1 MKKSILALT
10 FLLFT
15 GIAFSQT
22 TVTLQD
28 QCNCEVLKGT
38 DVSTSGAV
46 TPTGADLGDIY
57 VNTNTGTIYFWDG
70 DSWELTATDDQQLTG
85 FNFDGVTNT
94 LSLTLENG
102 GTVNVDLS
110 SLSDVFTDTNTTIAS
125 FGIDGTN
132 TNLVITDSEANTFAV
147 ALVDLAALINTDNQ
161 TLTEVLSQ
169 GNDAGGATI
178 TNLAVPVNPQDAT
191 TKAYVDSVADDDI
204 TGVSFDGGTNEVTVS
219 EGGTSFSADLSSLDD
234 SAGVAAN
241 AADIANNTT
250 AIGNNATNI
259 TANASDIANNTTNI
273 SNNASAIATNASDI
287 ANNTTNIS
295 NNASAIATNT
305 SDIANNTTA
314 IGNNAANITTN
325 ATDIAT
331 NATNLANHISADGD
345 LSDTNEIQNIEEVLT
360 DGNDANGLVLTGLGA
375 PTAASDAATKAY
387 VDSVA
392 DDDITG
398 VNFDGGTN
406 EVTVSEG
413 GTSFSADLSSLDD
426 SAGVAANAADIV
438 NNTTAIGNNAS
449 DISNNA
455 TNITTNATNI
465 SNNTTDIANNT
476 TAIGNNASNISTNT
490 TNISNNASA
499 IATNTSDI
507 ANNTTNISNNASA
520 IATNTSDIA
529 NNTTAIGN
537 NAANIT
543 TNASDIANNTTA
555 IGNNATDIANHIAAD
570 ADTNIGNEYNTGS
583 SITDGVI
590 GITDG
595 GGTESIDL
603 ISSDLNNNITF
614 GSDGALYL
622 NVASVSIAET
632 NTSLSYNDATG
643 ELTYSNELGNN
654 PVVDISGLDD
664 SAGVA
669 ANAADI
675 ANNTTA
681 IGNNATNI
689 TANAT
694 DIATN
699 ATNLANHISADGDL
713 SDTNEIQNIEE
724 VLTDG
729 NDANGLVLT
738 GLGAPTAG
746 SDAATKAYVDSV
758 ADDDITGVS
767 FDGGTNEVTV
777 SEGSTSFSADL
788 SSLDDSAGVAANA
801 ADIANNTTNIS
812 NNASAIATNAS
823 DIANNTTAIGNNA
836 ADIVNNTA
844 NISNNASAIA
854 TNTSDIANNATNLAN
869 HISADGDLSDTNEIQ
884 NIEEV
889 LTDGN
894 DANGLVLTG
903 LGAPT
908 AGSDAATKAYVDSVA
923 DDDIT
928 GVSFDGGTN
937 EVTVSEGGTSF
948 SADLS
953 SLDDSAGVAAN
964 AADIAN
970 NTTAIGNNAADIAN
984 NTTNISNNTS
994 AIATN
999 TSDIANNATNLANHI
1014 SADGDLSDTNEI
1026 QNIEEVLTDGND
1038 ANGLVLTGLGAPT
1051 AGSDAATKA
1060 YVDSVADDDI
1070 TGVSFDGGTNEVTVS
1085 EGGTSFS
1092 ADLSSLDDSAGV
1104 AANAADIANN
1114 TTNISNNTSAIA
1126 TNASDIANNA
1136 TNLANHI
1143 SADGDLSDTN
1153 EIQNIEEVL
1162 TDGNDANGLV
1172 LTGLGAPTAASD
1184 AATKAYVDSVADDDI
1199 TGVSFDAGT
1208 NEVTVSEGG
1217 TSFSADLSSLD
1228 DSAGVAAN
1236 AADIANNTAAIGNN
1250 AANITTNT
1258 SDIANNTTAI
1268 GNNATDIANH
1278 IAADADMNI
1287 GNEYNTGSSITDG
1300 VIGITDGGGTESI
1313 DLISSDLNNNI
1324 TFGSDGALYLN
1335 VASVSIAETNTSL
1348 SYNDATGELTYSNE
1362 LGNNPVVDISGL
1374 DDSAGVAANAAD
1386 IANNATAIGNNASD
1400 ISNNATNI
1408 TTNATNISNN
1418 TTAIGNNAAN
1428 ITTNATDIATNA
1440 TNLANH
1446 ISADGDLSDTNEIQ
1460 NIEEVLTDG
1469 NDANGLVL
1477 TGLGAPTAASD
1488 AATKAYV
1495 DSVADDDITGVSFD
1509 GGTNEV
1515 TVSEG
1520 STSFSADLSS
1530 LDDSAGVAANA
1541 TDITNNTTAIG
1552 NNATDISNNAT
1563 NISNNTTAIGNNA
1576 TNITANATDIA
1587 TNATNLAN
1595 HISADG
1601 DLSDTNE
1608 IQNIEEVL
1616 TDGNDANGLVLTGLG
1631 APTAASDAATKAY
1644 VDSVADDD
1652 ITGVSFDGGTN
1663 EVTVSEG
1670 STSFSA
1676 DLSSLDDSAGVAA
1689 NAADIANNTTAIGNN
1704 ASDISNNATNISNNT
1719 TAIGNNASN
1728 ISTNTTNISNNAS
1741 AIATNT
1747 TDIATNATNLANH
1760 ISADGDLSDT
1770 NEIQNIEEV
1779 LTDGNDANGLVLTG
1793 LGAPTAASD
1802 AATKAY
1808 VDSVADDD
1816 ITGVSFDGG
1825 TNEVTV
1831 SEGSTS
1837 FSADLSSLD
1846 DSAGVAANATDIAN
1860 NTTAIGNNATDISN
1874 NASNIS
1880 NNTTAIGNNAT
1891 NITANATDIAT
1902 NATNLANHISADGDL
1917 SDTNEIQNIE
1927 EVLTDGNDANGLV
1940 LTGLG
1945 APTAASDAATK
1956 AYVDSVADDDITGVS
1971 FDGGTNEVTV
1981 SEGGTSFSADLS
1993 SLDDSAGV
2001 AANAT
2006 DIANNTTAI
2015 GNNATDISN
2024 NTTNISN
2031 NASAIAT
2038 NTTDIAT
2045 NATNL
2050 ANHISADGD
2059 LSDTNEIQN
2068 IEEVLTDG
2076 NDANGLVLTGL
2087 GAPTA
2092 GSDAATKAY
2101 VDSVADDDIT
2111 GVSFD
2116 GGTNEVTVSEGS
2128 TSFSADLSS
2137 LDDSAGVAANAADIA
2152 NNTTAIGNNATD
2164 ISNNATNISNNTTA
2178 IGNNASNITT
2188 NASDIANNTTAIGN
2202 NASAIATNTTDIATN
2217 ATNLANHI
2225 SADGDLSDTNEIQ
2238 NIEEVLTDG
2247 NDANGLVLTG
2257 LGAPTAGSD
2266 AATKAYVDSVADDDI
2281 TGVSFDG
2288 GTNEVT
2294 VSEGGTSFS
2303 ADLSSLDDSAGVAA
2317 NAADIANN
2325 TTNISNNASAIATN
2339 TTDIATNATNLANHI
2354 SADGDLSDTNEIN
2367 TRFEVN
2373 GANLEIEDSN
2383 GTLQVPLAD
2392 INNQDASEVN
2402 SDSPVDVDGDGNT
2415 ESTVEDVIQDIARIT
2430 SKAARIFYPPSIAI
2444 DASTNGAGRTINLY
2458 SQYLAQYGSPTVR
2471 SAGAPAAIPTYGAT
2485 ELYYYVTY
2493 ADPTVFANMT
2503 IDANGVL
2510 TYDIIGQPADY
2521 NALINVVFVVK

>member
-178 TNLAVPVNPQDAT
+178 TNLAVPVNPQDAA

-250 AIGNNATNI
+250 AIGNNATDISNNATNISNNTTAIGNNASNI

-375 PTAASDAATKAY
+375 PTAGSDAATKAY

-398 VNFDGGTN
+398 VSFDGGTN

-426 SAGVAANAADIV
+426 SAGVAANAA
-438 NNTTAIGNNAS
+438 
-449 DISNNA
+449 
-455 TNITTNATNI
+455 
-465 SNNTTDIANNT
+465 DIANNT

-507 ANNTTNISNNASA
+507 ANNTTAIGNNATDIANHIAADADTNIGNEYNTGSSITDGVIGITDGGGTESIDLISSDLNNNITFGSDGALYLNVASVSIAETNTSLSYNDATGELTYSNELGNNPVVDISGLDDSAGVAANAADIANNTTAIGNNASDISNNATNISNNTTTIGNNATNITANATDIATNATNLANHISADGDLSDTNEIQNIEEVLTDGNDANGLVLTGLGAPTAASDAATKAYVDSVADDDITGVSFDGGTNEVTVSEGGTSFSADLSSLDDSAGVAANAADIANNTTAIGNNAANITTNATNISNNTTNISNNASA
-520 IATNTSDIA
+520 IATNTSDISNNTTAIGNNATNITTNASDIANNTTNISNNASAIATNTTDIATNATNLANHISADGDLSDTNEIQNIEEVLTDGNDANGLVLTGLGAPTAGSDAATKAYVDSVADDDITGVSFDGGTNEVTVSEGGTSFSADLSSLDDSAGVAANAADIA
-529 NNTTAIGN
+529 NNTTAIGNNATDISNNATNISNNTTAIGNNAANITTNASDIANNTTAIGNNAANITTNATDIATNATNLANHISADGDLSDTNEIQNIEEVLTDGNDANGLVLTGLGAPTVGSDAATKAYVDSVADDDITGVSFDGGTNEVTVSEGGTSFSADLSSLDDSAGVAANAADIANNTTAIGNNAANITTNTSDIANNTTAIAN

-681 IGNNATNI
+681 IGNN
-689 TANAT
+689 
-694 DIATN
+694 
-699 ATNLANHISADGDL
+699 S
-713 SDTNEIQNIEE
+713 
-724 VLTDG
+724 
-729 NDANGLVLT
+729 
-738 GLGAPTAG
+738 
-746 SDAATKAYVDSV
+746 
-758 ADDDITGVS
+758 
-767 FDGGTNEVTV
+767 
-777 SEGSTSFSADL
+777 
-788 SSLDDSAGVAANA
+788 

-812 NNASAIATNAS
+812 NNASAIA
-823 DIANNTTAIGNNA
+823 
-836 ADIVNNTA
+836 
-844 NISNNASAIA
+844 
-854 TNTSDIANNATNLAN
+854 
-869 HISADGDLSDTNEIQ
+869 
-884 NIEEV
+884 
-889 LTDGN
+889 
-894 DANGLVLTG
+894 
-903 LGAPT
+903 
-908 AGSDAATKAYVDSVA
+908 
-923 DDDIT
+923 
-928 GVSFDGGTN
+928 
-937 EVTVSEGGTSF
+937 
-948 SADLS
+948 
-953 SLDDSAGVAAN
+953 
-964 AADIAN
+964 
-970 NTTAIGNNAADIAN
+970 
-984 NTTNISNNTS
+984 
-994 AIATN
+994 
-999 TSDIANNATNLANHI
+999 
-1014 SADGDLSDTNEI
+1014 
-1026 QNIEEVLTDGND
+1026 
-1038 ANGLVLTGLGAPT
+1038 
-1051 AGSDAATKA
+1051 
-1060 YVDSVADDDI
+1060 
-1070 TGVSFDGGTNEVTVS
+1070 
-1085 EGGTSFS
+1085 
-1092 ADLSSLDDSAGV
+1092 
-1104 AANAADIANN
+1104 
-1114 TTNISNNTSAIA
+1114 
-1126 TNASDIANNA
+1126 
-1136 TNLANHI
+1136 
-1143 SADGDLSDTN
+1143 
-1153 EIQNIEEVL
+1153 
-1162 TDGNDANGLV
+1162 
-1172 LTGLGAPTAASD
+1172 
-1184 AATKAYVDSVADDDI
+1184 
-1199 TGVSFDAGT
+1199 
-1208 NEVTVSEGG
+1208 
-1217 TSFSADLSSLD
+1217 
-1228 DSAGVAAN
+1228 
-1236 AADIANNTAAIGNN
+1236 
-1250 AANITTNT
+1250 
-1258 SDIANNTTAI
+1258 
-1268 GNNATDIANH
+1268 
-1278 IAADADMNI
+1278 
-1287 GNEYNTGSSITDG
+1287 
-1300 VIGITDGGGTESI
+1300 
-1313 DLISSDLNNNI
+1313 
-1324 TFGSDGALYLN
+1324 
-1335 VASVSIAETNTSL
+1335 
-1348 SYNDATGELTYSNE
+1348 
-1362 LGNNPVVDISGL
+1362 
-1374 DDSAGVAANAAD
+1374 
-1386 IANNATAIGNNASD
+1386 
-1400 ISNNATNI
+1400 
-1408 TTNATNISNN
+1408 
-1418 TTAIGNNAAN
+1418 
-1428 ITTNATDIATNA
+1428 TNATDIATNA

-1520 STSFSADLSS
+1520 GTSFSADLSS

-1541 TDITNNTTAIG
+1541 ADIANNTTAIG

-1563 NISNNTTAIGNNA
+1563 NISNNTTNISNNA
-1576 TNITANATDIA
+1576 SNISTNTTNISNNTSAIATNTTDIA
-1587 TNATNLAN
+1587 ANATNLAN

-1670 STSFSA
+1670 GTSFSA

-1704 ASDISNNATNISNNT
+1704 ASDISNNAT
-1719 TAIGNNASN
+1719 
-1728 ISTNTTNISNNAS
+1728 
-1741 AIATNT
+1741 
-1747 TDIATNATNLANH
+1747 
-1760 ISADGDLSDT
+1760 
-1770 NEIQNIEEV
+1770 
-1779 LTDGNDANGLVLTG
+1779 
-1793 LGAPTAASD
+1793 
-1802 AATKAY
+1802 
-1808 VDSVADDD
+1808 
-1816 ITGVSFDGG
+1816 
-1825 TNEVTV
+1825 
-1831 SEGSTS
+1831 
-1837 FSADLSSLD
+1837 
-1846 DSAGVAANATDIAN
+1846 
-1860 NTTAIGNNATDISN
+1860 
-1874 NASNIS
+1874 NIS

-2001 AANAT
+2001 AANAA

-2015 GNNATDISN
+2015 GNNASNITTNASDIAN

-2038 NTTDIAT
+2038 NT
-2045 NATNL
+2045 
-2050 ANHISADGD
+2050 S
-2059 LSDTNEIQN
+2059 
-2068 IEEVLTDG
+2068 
-2076 NDANGLVLTGL
+2076 
-2087 GAPTA
+2087 
-2092 GSDAATKAY
+2092 
-2101 VDSVADDDIT
+2101 
-2111 GVSFD
+2111 
-2116 GGTNEVTVSEGS
+2116 
-2128 TSFSADLSS
+2128 
-2137 LDDSAGVAANAADIA
+2137 DIA
-2152 NNTTAIGNNATD
+2152 NNTTAIGNNAL
-2164 ISNNATNISNNTTA
+2164 
-2178 IGNNASNITT
+2178 NITT

-2257 LGAPTAGSD
+2257 LGAPTVGSD

-2325 TTNISNNASAIATN
+2325 TTAIGNNATDISNNATNISNNTTAIGNNTTNISNNAGAIATN
-2339 TTDIATNATNLANHI
+2339 TTDIAANATNLANHI

-2444 DASTNGAGRTINLY
+2444 DASTNGTGRTINLY

>member
-178 TNLAVPVNPQDAT
+178 TNLAVPVNPQDAA

-250 AIGNNATNI
+250 AIGNNATDISNNATNISNNTTAIGNNASNI

-305 SDIANNTTA
+305 SDISNNTTA

-398 VNFDGGTN
+398 VSFDGGTN

-426 SAGVAANAADIV
+426 SAGVSANAA
-438 NNTTAIGNNAS
+438 
-449 DISNNA
+449 
-455 TNITTNATNI
+455 
-465 SNNTTDIANNT
+465 DIANNT

-499 IATNTSDI
+499 IATNT
-507 ANNTTNISNNASA
+507 
-520 IATNTSDIA
+520 
-529 NNTTAIGN
+529 
-537 NAANIT
+537 
-543 TNASDIANNTTA
+543 SDIANNTTA

-681 IGNNATNI
+681 IGNNAT
-689 TANAT
+689 
-694 DIATN
+694 D
-699 ATNLANHISADGDL
+699 
-713 SDTNEIQNIEE
+713 
-724 VLTDG
+724 
-729 NDANGLVLT
+729 
-738 GLGAPTAG
+738 
-746 SDAATKAYVDSV
+746 
-758 ADDDITGVS
+758 
-767 FDGGTNEVTV
+767 
-777 SEGSTSFSADL
+777 
-788 SSLDDSAGVAANA
+788 
-801 ADIANNTTNIS
+801 IS
-812 NNASAIATNAS
+812 NNATNIS
-823 DIANNTTAIGNNA
+823 NNTTAIGNNA
-836 ADIVNNTA
+836 INITA
-844 NISNNASAIA
+844 NTTDIA
-854 TNTSDIANNATNLAN
+854 T
-869 HISADGDLSDTNEIQ
+869 
-884 NIEEV
+884 
-889 LTDGN
+889 
-894 DANGLVLTG
+894 
-903 LGAPT
+903 
-908 AGSDAATKAYVDSVA
+908 
-923 DDDIT
+923 
-928 GVSFDGGTN
+928 
-937 EVTVSEGGTSF
+937 
-948 SADLS
+948 
-953 SLDDSAGVAAN
+953 
-964 AADIAN
+964 
-970 NTTAIGNNAADIAN
+970 
-984 NTTNISNNTS
+984 
-994 AIATN
+994 
-999 TSDIANNATNLANHI
+999 
-1014 SADGDLSDTNEI
+1014 
-1026 QNIEEVLTDGND
+1026 
-1038 ANGLVLTGLGAPT
+1038 
-1051 AGSDAATKA
+1051 
-1060 YVDSVADDDI
+1060 
-1070 TGVSFDGGTNEVTVS
+1070 
-1085 EGGTSFS
+1085 
-1092 ADLSSLDDSAGV
+1092 
-1104 AANAADIANN
+1104 
-1114 TTNISNNTSAIA
+1114 
-1126 TNASDIANNA
+1126 NA

-1199 TGVSFDAGT
+1199 TGVSFDGGT

-1236 AADIANNTAAIGNN
+1236 AADIANNTTAIGNN
-1250 AANITTNT
+1250 ATNITANASDIANNTTNISNNASAIATNT

-1278 IAADADMNI
+1278 IAADADTNI

-1386 IANNATAIGNNASD
+1386 IANNTTAIGNNASN
-1400 ISNNATNI
+1400 ISTN
-1408 TTNATNISNN
+1408 TTNISNN
-1418 TTAIGNNAAN
+1418 ASA
-1428 ITTNATDIATNA
+1428 IATN
-1440 TNLANH
+1440 T
-1446 ISADGDLSDTNEIQ
+1446 SDI
-1460 NIEEVLTDG
+1460 
-1469 NDANGLVL
+1469 A
-1477 TGLGAPTAASD
+1477 
-1488 AATKAYV
+1488 
-1495 DSVADDDITGVSFD
+1495 
-1509 GGTNEV
+1509 
-1515 TVSEG
+1515 
-1520 STSFSADLSS
+1520 
-1530 LDDSAGVAANA
+1530 
-1541 TDITNNTTAIG
+1541 NNTTAIG
-1552 NNATDISNNAT
+1552 NNATDISNNTT
-1563 NISNNTTAIGNNA
+1563 NISNNVSAIATNTSDIANNTTAIGNNA
-1576 TNITANATDIA
+1576 TDI
-1587 TNATNLAN
+1587 AN
-1595 HISADG
+1595 HIAADA
-1601 DLSDTNE
+1601 DTNIGNE
-1608 IQNIEEVL
+1608 YNTGSSI
-1616 TDGNDANGLVLTGLG
+1616 TDGVIGITDGGGTESIDLISSDLNNNITFGSDGALYLNVASVSIAETNTSLSYNDATGELTYSNELG
-1631 APTAASDAATKAY
+1631 NNPV
-1644 VDSVADDD
+1644 VDIS
-1652 ITGVSFDGGTN
+1652 G
-1663 EVTVSEG
+1663 
-1670 STSFSA
+1670 
-1676 DLSSLDDSAGVAA
+1676 LDDSAGVAA

-1704 ASDISNNATNISNNT
+1704 AADIANNTTNISNNASAIATNATNISNNT

-1728 ISTNTTNISNNAS
+1728 ITTNASDIANNTTNISNNAS

-1831 SEGSTS
+1831 SEGGTS

-1846 DSAGVAANATDIAN
+1846 DSAGVAANAADIAN

-1874 NASNIS
+1874 NATNIS

-2001 AANAT
+2001 AANAADIANNT
-2006 DIANNTTAI
+2006 TAIGSNATDISNNATNISNNTTAIGNNASDISNNASNITTNTTNISNNAGAIATNTTDIATNATNLANHISADGDLSDTNEIQNIEEVLTDGNDANGLVLTGLGAPTAASDAATKAYVDSVADDDITGVSFDGGTNEVTVSEGGTSFSADLSSLDDSAGVAANAADIANNTTAI
-2015 GNNATDISN
+2015 GNNATDISNNATNISNNTTAIGNNAANITTNASDIAN

-2087 GAPTA
+2087 GAPT
-2092 GSDAATKAY
+2092 
-2101 VDSVADDDIT
+2101 V
-2111 GVSFD
+2111 
-2116 GGTNEVTVSEGS
+2116 
-2128 TSFSADLSS
+2128 
-2137 LDDSAGVAANAADIA
+2137 
-2152 NNTTAIGNNATD
+2152 
-2164 ISNNATNISNNTTA
+2164 
-2178 IGNNASNITT
+2178 
-2188 NASDIANNTTAIGN
+2188 
-2202 NASAIATNTTDIATN
+2202 
-2217 ATNLANHI
+2217 
-2225 SADGDLSDTNEIQ
+2225 
-2238 NIEEVLTDG
+2238 
-2247 NDANGLVLTG
+2247 
-2257 LGAPTAGSD
+2257 GSD

-2325 TTNISNNASAIATN
+2325 TTAIGNNASDISNNATNISNNTTAIGNNATNITANATDIATNATNLANHISADGDLSDTNEIQNIEEVLTDGNDANGLVLTGLGAPTAASDAATKAYVDSVADDDITGVSFDGGTNEVTVSEGGTSFSADLSSLDDSAGVAANAADIANNTTAIGNNAVNITTNASDIATNATNLANHISADGDLSDTNEIQNIEEVLTEGNDANGLVLTGLGAPTAASDAATKAYVDSVADDDITGVSFDGGTNEVTVSEGGTSFSADLSSLDDSAGVAANAADIANNTTAIGNNATDISNNATNISNNTTAIGNNTTNISNNAGAIATN
-2339 TTDIATNATNLANHI
+2339 TTDIAANATNLANHI

-2444 DASTNGAGRTINLY
+2444 DASTNGTGRTINLY